1 MRPAMC
7 IFKGH
12 MLKSQVFCSLCHYLD
27 RFLLL
32 IVNTGTFKLYQS
44 DLLGICLIN
53 MLDVLWNMA

>member
-1 MRPAMC
+1 
-7 IFKGH
+7 

-53 MLDVLWNMA
+53 MLDVL